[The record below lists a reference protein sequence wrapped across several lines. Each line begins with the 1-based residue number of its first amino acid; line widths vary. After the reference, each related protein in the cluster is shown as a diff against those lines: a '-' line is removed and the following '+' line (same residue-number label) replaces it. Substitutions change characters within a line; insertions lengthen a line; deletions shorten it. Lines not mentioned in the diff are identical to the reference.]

1 MLPQKLR
8 SSAFVSTLILA
19 TLLNVATAGAQQDG
33 PDIAAEH
40 ARHLRHGINASMWF
54 AQAPRNYSKE
64 RLQTYTTPDDI
75 ALIAHMG
82 FDHVRLSIDADPL
95 VEWQRAHG
103 NTTAFMTE
111 LDRVVNTVL
120 GNHLAVI
127 IDIHPESS
135 YKTPLRQGTNSV
147 QNFTALW
154 RALAA
159 HFASSDPEYVFFE
172 IMNEPEQDD
181 PYRWQGIQ
189 SVVADAIRA
198 VAPRHTIIAGGAHWS
213 GLEDLLVLEPL
224 GQSNIIYTFHDYE
237 PFPFTHQGATW
248 TSPEVQPL
256 GAIPYPSS
264 TEVVS
269 PKLEQ
274 EPDLA
279 GKYFLEQYGL
289 GRWDA
294 DRVEKTIEFAAR
306 WSQLHHAPVYCGEF
320 GVLRDYAPPT
330 MRAQWLHDMRAAME
344 KNNIGWAMWDYQ
356 ANFGVV
362 TKANG
367 VTTPDPA
374 IVNALGLHA
383 PENR

>member
-19 TLLNVATAGAQQDG
+19 TLLNVATAGAQQG
-33 PDIAAEH
+33 GTDIAAEH

-256 GAIPYPSS
+256 RAIPYPSS
-264 TEVVS
+264 TEVVY

-279 GKYFLEQYGL
+279 GRYFLEQYGL

-320 GVLRDYAPPT
+320 GVLRDYAPPA

>member
-1 MLPQKLR
+1 MFPQKLW
-8 SSAFVSTLILA
+8 SALLVAVLIMA
-19 TLLNVATAGAQQDG
+19 EMFNVAPARAQQGG
-33 PDIAAEH
+33 PDIAA
-40 ARHLRHGINASMWF
+40 ARAQHLRRGINASMWF
-54 AQAPRNYSKE
+54 AQSPHNYSKE
-64 RLQTYTTPDDI
+64 RLEAYTTPDDI
-75 ALIAHMG
+75 ALIARMG

-103 NTTAFMTE
+103 NTTIFMTE
-111 LDRVVNTVL
+111 LDRVVKTML

-135 YKTPLRQGTNSV
+135 YKAPLRQGTSSV

-189 SVVADAIRA
+189 GVVADAIRS
-198 VAPRHTIIAGGAHWS
+198 VAPAHTIIAGGGHWS
-213 GLEDLLVLEPL
+213 GLEDLLMLEPL
-224 GQSNIIYTFHDYE
+224 GQANVIYTFHDYE

-256 GAIPYPSS
+256 RAIPYPSS
-264 TEVVS
+264 TEVIS

-274 EPDLA
+274 EPDLP
-279 GKYFLEQYGL
+279 GKYFLEQYGM

-294 DRVEKTIEFAAR
+294 DRVEKTIEFAAL
-306 WSQLHHAPVYCGEF
+306 WSKAHHAPVYCGEF
-320 GVLRDYAPPT
+320 GVLRDYAPPA
-330 MRAQWLHDMRAAME
+330 MRDQWLHDMRAAME

-362 TKANG
+362 TKLNG
-367 VTTPDPA
+367 VTTPDLDV
-374 IVNALGLHA
+374 VNALGLHA
-383 PENR
+383 REHR

>member
-19 TLLNVATAGAQQDG
+19 TLLNVAIAGAQQSG

-198 VAPRHTIIAGGAHWS
+198 VAPRHTIIVGGAHWS

-256 GAIPYPSS
+256 RAIPYPSS

-320 GVLRDYAPPT
+320 GVLRDYAPPA